1 MYDVGLIRVLSITV
15 LHIEST
21 EIASKVQLYN
31 FFKAN
36 VEVRINSKLHI
47 IYLT

>member
-1 MYDVGLIRVLSITV
+1 MYGVGLISILSITV
-15 LHIEST
+15 PHIEST

-36 VEVRINSKLHI
+36 VEARINSKLHI